1 MSEVFAGMRS
11 RGHEQ
16 IVFCSDEASG
26 LRGIIAIHNTSLGPA
41 LGGCRRWHYE
51 SESAALEDVMRLSEA
66 MTYKAAAADL
76 PMGGAK
82 SVIWKHTPEDAPS
95 EALARAMGQ
104 YVDRL
109 KGLYIAAEDVG
120 IDTRFIDWMAG
131 ETPHVMG
138 GETTARG
145 GDPAPYTARGVVNGI
160 KAGLEHSGKAPALE
174 GVTIAIQGLGALG
187 ANVARIAINEGAN
200 VLAAEIN
207 EKRLAAATTELPK
220 IEVVALEEILRVEC
234 DVLCPCALGGVVTSE
249 NIGDLNCAVLCPGA
263 NNVLGDPSEDAK
275 RLKDRGIIYC
285 PDFVANGGGLIQL
298 AGLWCG
304 FDQPELDRRLANIQN
319 AVGTILKDSENMAS
333 AHEAAL
339 AYARKRLEAGKPLN
353 EFATA

>member
-1 MSEVFAGMRS
+1 MSEVFGMMGS

-16 IVFCSDEASG
+16 LLFCHDEASG

-51 SESAALEDVMRLSEA
+51 SEIAALDDVMRLSEA

-82 SVIWKHTPEDAPS
+82 SVIWKHSAKDRPT
-95 EALARAMGQ
+95 EALAKAMGR

-120 IDTRFIDWMAG
+120 VDTQFIDWMAS

-138 GETTARG
+138 GETAARG

-160 KAGLEHSGKAPALE
+160 KAGLEHAGKAPALE
-174 GVTIAIQGLGALG
+174 GVTIAIQGVGALG
-187 ANVARIAINEGAN
+187 ENVAKIALNEGAN
-200 VLAAEIN
+200 VIVAEIN
-207 EKRLAAATTELPK
+207 EERLAAVREALPK
-220 IEVVALEEILRVEC
+220 IRVVPLGEILRVEC
-234 DVLCPCALGGVVTSE
+234 DVLCPCALGGVVTGE

-263 NNVLGDPSEDAK
+263 NNVLGDPLADAK
-275 RLKDRGIIYC
+275 RLKDAGIIYC

-319 AVGTILKDSENMAS
+319 AVGTILKDAERMAS